1 MFDAFSDN
9 GLNLYLGAHVHTYE
23 RAYPLS
29 KGVILSQ
36 DGPYKNIN
44 SIVSIV
50 EGVASNDRDL
60 VVNPYPFT
68 KYTVAGSFNQTGFG
82 ILSIVS
88 N

>member
-1 MFDAFSDN
+1 
-9 GLNLYLGAHVHTYE
+9 
-23 RAYPLS
+23 
-29 KGVILSQ
+29 LSQ

-50 EGVASNDRDL
+50 EGVASNDKDI

-68 KYTVAGSFNQTGFG
+68 NYTVTGSFNQTGFG

>member
-1 MFDAFSDN
+1 M
-9 GLNLYLGAHVHTYE
+9 
-23 RAYPLS
+23 
-29 KGVILSQ
+29 SQ

-50 EGVASNDRDL
+50 EGVASNDKDI

-68 KYTVAGSFNQTGFG
+68 NYTVTGSFNQTGFG